1 MQRGSGGEPMR
12 LLTHP
17 LFPIG
22 RLTATTAAVAAVTAA
37 EMEFALNRHI
47 VGDWGEVD
55 EDDRQANDEAL
66 LCGLR
71 LLSSFTNDSDVTFWI
86 ITEADR
92 SVTTILLPS
101 DY

>member
-1 MQRGSGGEPMR
+1 MR

-22 RLTATTAAVAAVTAA
+22 RLVSTPAALDAITPV

-55 EDDRQANDEAL
+55 EDDRQANDESL
-66 LCGLR
+66 LTGLR
-71 LLSSFTNDSDVTFWI
+71 LLSVYSTRSSEAFWI

-92 SVTTILLPS
+92 SSTYILLPS

>member
-1 MQRGSGGEPMR
+1 MR

-22 RLTATTAAVAAVTAA
+22 RLVSTPAALDAITPA
-37 EMEFALNRHI
+37 EMELALNRHI

-66 LCGLR
+66 LCSLR
-71 LLSSFTNDSDVTFWI
+71 LLSSYTNDSGVTFWI

-92 SVTTILLPS
+92 SSTTILLPS

>member
-1 MQRGSGGEPMR
+1 MR

-22 RLTATTAAVAAVTAA
+22 RLTATTAAVATVSTA

-55 EDDRQANDEAL
+55 EEDRQANDEAL
-66 LCGLR
+66 LGGLR
-71 LLSSFTNDSDVTFWI
+71 LLSSYTNDDGTTFWI

>member
-1 MQRGSGGEPMR
+1 MR

-17 LFPIG
+17 LFPVG
-22 RLTATTAAVAAVTAA
+22 RLVSTPAALDVITPA

-55 EDDRQANDEAL
+55 EEDRQANDESL
-66 LCGLR
+66 LTGLR
-71 LLSSFTNDSDVTFWI
+71 LLSVYNTVSGKPFWI

-92 SVTTILLPS
+92 SATTILLPS